1 VAVSGSSS
9 ERVSTTSLI
18 PRRVGSRS
26 KSLIEVFR
34 FLDESL
40 GPVLTFLGTEAVP
53 VGTSSGTGRSSSG
66 ETSGHTFSVSGSDGV
81 SGFQVEA
88 LVLAVTRSSWSV
100 VG

>member
-1 VAVSGSSS
+1 
-9 ERVSTTSLI
+9 
-18 PRRVGSRS
+18 
-26 KSLIEVFR
+26 
-34 FLDESL
+34 
-40 GPVLTFLGTEAVP
+40 LGTEAVP